1 MGRFWVEDD
10 FIDNYAKKLSCKAQ
24 IVYICLKR
32 HANNQAISSI
42 GSRKI
47 AEKLGIDRSTAK
59 LALQELEVGGFTTQW
74 SYKVGGFRSRGGR
87 KLHPLQG
94 GNTDLKEL
102 GIITKEENLKNKEE
116 KLPLRGLEQLRV
128 SLKGRGL
135 LR

>member
-1 MGRFWVEDD
+1 M
-10 FIDNYAKKLSCKAQ
+10 
-24 IVYICLKR
+24 
-32 HANNQAISSI
+32 
-42 GSRKI
+42 
-47 AEKLGIDRSTAK
+47 
-59 LALQELEVGGFTTQW
+59 GGFTTQW

-102 GIITKEENLKNKEE
+102 GIIIKEENLKNKEE